1 MNGITTSKLLTMIRG
16 AQTFEEATAYHR
28 TAPQPVFHQLL
39 FDMMQKREM
48 SPKDMIRVTCI
59 DRSYFYHI
67 LNGQK
72 SPGRNIVLRIGFCLR
87 VTLNEMNHLLLLAG
101 LAPLYAKVRR
111 DALLIYAIQKKL
123 TMDQANDLL
132 ADAGEVP
139 LYWKD
144 KDE

>member
-1 MNGITTSKLLTMIRG
+1 MNGITTSKLLTLIRS
-16 AQTFEEATAYHR
+16 AQTFEEATVYHR
-28 TAPQPVFHQLL
+28 TAPQPVFSELL
-39 FDMMQKREM
+39 FDMMQKRGL
-48 SPKDMIRVTCI
+48 SPKDMIRATCI

-87 VTLNEMNHLLLLAG
+87 ATLNEMNHLLLLAG
-101 LAPLYAKVRR
+101 LATLYAKVKR

-132 ADAGEVP
+132 AEAGEAP
-139 LYWKD
+139 LYWKE